1 MSNNTVY
8 HYCSVE
14 TFRKIITN
22 KELWL
27 TDVTKSND
35 SKELRLAFEKITE
48 QLNSKVNP
56 EIIGTELSNP
66 LVRFR
71 DFFRNFKVT
80 NLLFHVC
87 CFSYDADSL
96 SQWAMYANDA
106 TGIAIGFDSTKFF
119 KLTKQCNEIDFDKV
133 EYSVELIPKMVDNK
147 LNQIIDTYSMNK
159 LDNDISWYA
168 EFLDYFFIDVIKM
181 VYSFKNSSFEQEHE
195 CRISFNSKPYCK
207 FENGDNSGY
216 EQNFLNKRIDIS
228 DGFEIG
234 DIGYYISR
242 GKLVSYRPLHIKDIG
257 SCIKEIIIGPKS
269 LVSEND
275 IKMFLAANNID
286 FPCYRIKL
294 SKSTYQ

>member
-22 KELWL
+22 KELWM

-48 QLNSKVNP
+48 QLNGKVNSK
-56 EIIGTELSNP
+56 IIGTELFIP
-66 LVRFR
+66 LVTFR
-71 DFFRNFKVT
+71 DFFRKFKIT

-87 CFSYDADSL
+87 CFSNDADSL

-106 TGIAIGFDSTKFF
+106 TGIAIGFDSTKFLE
-119 KLTKQCNEIDFDKV
+119 LTKHCNEIDFKKI
-133 EYSVELIPKMVDNK
+133 EYSVELIPEIVDNR
-147 LNQIIDTYSMNK
+147 LNQIIDTYMMRK
-159 LDNDISWYA
+159 TKDDILWYL
-168 EFLDYFFIDVIKM
+168 EFLDYFFIDVMKM

-195 CRISFNSKPYCK
+195 CRISFNSKPFYK
-207 FENGDNSGY
+207 FESLKDPVY
-216 EQNFLNKRIDIS
+216 IQDFLNTQIAIS
-228 DGFEIG
+228 DSFEIG
-234 DIGYYISR
+234 NIDYYISR

-257 SCIKEIIIGPKS
+257 SSINEIIIGPKS

-286 FPCYRIKL
+286 LPCYSIKL